1 MNDTQAG
8 GSVAVARRIEIGD
21 CGIHVTV
28 HRGTRRQDEDR
39 PALVCLHGGPG
50 IDGAGLRLMFSELA
64 DVADVIVP
72 DQRGHGRS
80 DLSTPDRWDL
90 DTWADDLA
98 AVIGELRLARP
109 IVLGLSFGGWVA
121 IRHASR
127 HPRQAGGLIVAAMT
141 PRLPA
146 PQQIADRMGALAG
159 AAAAHAWLRAHA
171 QPSEQATA
179 EMQRL
184 CMPLMARR
192 PPSPALAAVRA
203 TQRHT
208 PQVNEHF
215 TPQFQKLDLT
225 GELRTVA
232 CSTLVILGE
241 LDPFVTEEVV
251 ASTADSLPA
260 DGRLVMVPDA
270 AHDLFADAPDRLLR
284 EVRRFAVGP
293 EADDSA
299 RVTRS

>member
-1 MNDTQAG
+1 MNDTRTG
-8 GSVAVARRIEIGD
+8 GSVEVAHRIEIGD

-28 HRGTRRQDEDR
+28 HRGVRRQDGAGR
-39 PALVCLHGGPG
+39 ALVCLHGGPG
-50 IDGAGLRLMFSELA
+50 IDGSGLRLMFSDLA
-64 DVADVIVP
+64 DVADVVVP
-72 DQRGHGRS
+72 DQRGHGLS
-80 DLSTPDRWDL
+80 DLSTPDMWDL
-90 DTWADDLA
+90 DRWSDDLA
-98 AVIGELRLARP
+98 AVIDELRLDRP
-109 IVLGLSFGGWVA
+109 IVLGISFGGWVA
-121 IRHASR
+121 IRHTVR
-127 HPRQAGGLIVAAMT
+127 HPQQTGGLIVAAMT

-146 PQQIADRMGALAG
+146 PEQIAHRMGALAG
-159 AAAAHAWLRAHA
+159 AAAEQAWLRVHA

-232 CSTLVILGE
+232 CPTLVILGD

-251 ASTADSLPA
+251 ASTVESLPA
-260 DGRLVMVPDA
+260 DGRLITVPDA
-270 AHDLFADAPDRLLR
+270 AHDLFADAPDRLLH
-284 EVRRFAVGP
+284 EVRGFVNVGCILG
-293 EADDSA
+293 
-299 RVTRS
+299 R

>member
-1 MNDTQAG
+1 MNDAESSG
-8 GSVAVARRIEIGD
+8 PVEVACRVEVDG

-28 HRGTRRQDEDR
+28 HRGVRQQGGGGR
-39 PALVCLHGGPG
+39 ALVCVHGGPG
-50 IDGAGLRLMFSELA
+50 IDGSGLRLMFSDLA

-72 DQRGHGRS
+72 DQRGHGLS

-98 AVIGELRLARP
+98 AVIEELHLARP
-109 IVLGLSFGGWVA
+109 AVLGISFGGWVA

-127 HPRQAGGLIVAAMT
+127 HPQQASGLIIAAMT

-146 PQQIADRMGALAG
+146 PEQIAQRMGALAG
-159 AAAAHAWLRAHA
+159 AAAEQAWLNVHA
-171 QPSEQATA
+171 QPSEQAAA

-184 CMPLMARR
+184 CLPLMARR
-192 PPSPALAAVRA
+192 PASPALAAVRA

-225 GELRTVA
+225 RELRAVA
-232 CSTLVILGE
+232 CPTLVILGD

-251 ASTADSLPA
+251 ASTAESLPA
-260 DGRLVMVPDA
+260 DGRLIIVPDA
-270 AHDLFADAPDRLLR
+270 AHDLFADAPGRLLH
-284 EVRRFAVGP
+284 EVRRFVVELQAGIAQA
-293 EADDSA
+293 E
-299 RVTRS
+299 